1 MVTMPAAPAS
11 ARRIAENTIKK
22 ECRAANNGTYSTSV
36 SRNGD
41 RISRCTYRDI
51 SGNWYTDHYF
61 NGEYYDTYEHVGGP
75 RGEADIRS
83 RSLVRL

>member
-1 MVTMPAAPAS
+1 MVTMAATPAS

-22 ECRAANNGTYSTSV
+22 EFRAANNGTYSTSV

-51 SGNWYTDHYF
+51 SGNWYTAHYLTGSTTTHM
-61 NGEYYDTYEHVGGP
+61 NMLGV
-75 RGEADIRS
+75 RGAKRTREVWSD
-83 RSLVRL
+83 L

>member
-1 MVTMPAAPAS
+1 MIVSTIRACAVTLTAVVMVTMPAAPAS

-61 NGEYYDTYEHVGGP
+61 NGE
-75 RGEADIRS
+75 
-83 RSLVRL
+83 